1 MTARERIATAP
12 SDRSSRQTSRPV
24 EVLSAGRVL
33 TFDEVER
40 WQAVAFD
47 CNGAARNLDLPAEE
61 LYAGAFLLITNATAA
76 THALTVRNDA
86 AGTVVAVPAA
96 TVNRSARVW
105 CDGSAGT
112 PSLGRDRGGSEARQ
126 PHRPAALPG

>member
-1 MTARERIATAP
+1 MTARERIAIAP
-12 SDRSSRQTSRPV
+12 NDRASRQTARPV

-40 WQAVAFD
+40 WQSVAFD

-61 LYAGAFLLITNATAA
+61 QCAGAYLLVTNATAA

-86 AGTVVAVPAA
+86 AGTVAAIPAA
-96 TVNRSARVW
+96 AVNRSAKVW
-105 CDGSAGT
+105 CDGVRWY
-112 PSLGRDRGGSEARQ
+112 SLLGA
-126 PHRPAALPG
+126 